1 MEKARAAMTPIERYE
16 AVQSTLLSLGYS
28 ETEARKAEIK
38 RLRGHWEVWLG
49 GEYIGT
55 YDFMRGAFAD

>member
-1 MEKARAAMTPIERYE
+1 MTPIERYE
-16 AVQSTLLSLGYS
+16 TVQSTLLSLGYS

-38 RLRGHWEVWLG
+38 RFRGHWEVWLG